1 MVGEAKHAS
10 LIPLGN
16 RSEEEQ
22 NGLCAEAFS
31 WFFFLIMLRRLIR
44 SARVLIKHAMVDDEQ
59 DWGLNACQKCRP
71 EGSASFRQLRA
82 GA

>member
-1 MVGEAKHAS
+1 MV
-10 LIPLGN
+10 
-16 RSEEEQ
+16 
-22 NGLCAEAFS
+22 
-31 WFFFLIMLRRLIR
+31 FFLIMLRRLIR

>member
-1 MVGEAKHAS
+1 MQAS
-10 LIPLGN
+10 F
-16 RSEEEQ
+16 RSETVPKR
-22 NGLCAEAFS
+22 NKMGSALRPFRG
-31 WFFFLIMLRRLIR
+31 FFLIMLRRLIR

>member
-1 MVGEAKHAS
+1 MV
-10 LIPLGN
+10 
-16 RSEEEQ
+16 
-22 NGLCAEAFS
+22 
-31 WFFFLIMLRRLIR
+31 FFFLIMLRRLIR